1 MAQTITTAKGNTAMT
16 FNGTTF
22 YSLFTAPSGSA
33 SRVILNALAFYR
45 TDGTQGLPNC
55 QFILYNSSSGNIPI
69 GFVTNGY
76 NTNHDAFA
84 IMPGNTMG
92 AGAVSSGTASTAHNC
107 VYYWSASNE
116 GTPIGTRNSA
126 SCYGYSSP
134 GANFGY
140 FLPAQFFMS
149 SGDQFGVKLNWNSAA
164 GQCQYNFTIITES

>member
-45 TDGTQGLPNC
+45 TDGSQGLPNC
-55 QFILYNSSSGNIPI
+55 QFILYNSSSNNIPI
-69 GFVTNGY
+69 GFITGG
-76 NTNHDAFA
+76 TSTSHDAFA

-92 AGAVSSGTASTAHNC
+92 AGAISYGTSSSAHNC
-107 VYYWSASNE
+107 VYYFSTTAE
-116 GTPIGTRNSA
+116 GNPIGSRNSNNCYA
-126 SCYGYSSP
+126 YSSGGMSYGY
-134 GANFGY
+134 F
-140 FLPAQFFMS
+140 FPAQFFMS
-149 SGDQFGVKLNWNSAA
+149 SGDQFGVKMYWNGVA